1 MGKQAKVTATREE
14 AKASFSKALTTA
26 LVQKLGKL
34 PSASSLAN
42 QFNFRADG
50 TTTISRET
58 ARKWLTG
65 MVIPDLPKMM
75 VLADWLEMD
84 ANVFMGTQGNGANP
98 ALIADDLVIE
108 TIMEI
113 LRHMDEKTRTF
124 VLVTVWALR
133 ETQAVSMDKLNLS
146 ALKRSLIANLIA
158 D

>member
-14 AKASFSKALTTA
+14 AKASFSKALTHA

-84 ANVFMGTQGNGANP
+84 ANVFMGTQGNGQ

-108 TIMEI
+108 TITEI

-133 ETQAVSMDKLNLS
+133 ETQAVSMDKLNLP
-146 ALKRSLIANLIA
+146 ALKRSLISNLIA

>member
-1 MGKQAKVTATREE
+1 MGKTAKATATRDE
-14 AKASFSKALTTA
+14 AKAAFSTALTNA
-26 LVQKLGKL
+26 LVRRLGKV

-42 QFNFRADG
+42 QFNFRAGG

-75 VLADWLEMD
+75 VLAEWLEMD
-84 ANVFMGTQGNGANP
+84 ANVFMGTQGNSTNQV
-98 ALIADDLVIE
+98 LVADDLVIE
-108 TIMEI
+108 TITEI

-133 ETQAVSMDKLNLS
+133 ETQAVSMDKLNLP

>member
-1 MGKQAKVTATREE
+1 MGKQVKVTATREE
-14 AKASFSKALTTA
+14 AKASFSKALTNA

-42 QFNFRADG
+42 QFNFRASG

-84 ANVFMGTQGNGANP
+84 TNVFMGTQGNGANQ
-98 ALIADDLVIE
+98 ALITDDLVIE
-108 TIMEI
+108 TITEI

-133 ETQAVSMDKLNLS
+133 ETQAVSMDKLNLP